1 MKNKFITLTITFT
14 IFYGFNANALS
25 LKDAINESL
34 VNNLSLKAESS
45 NVSIAEEDYFQ
56 SKADFFPTITL
67 SGNIAESEYTDIT
80 SQSGT
85 SSAGYELSP
94 SSKSVILSQ
103 NIFSGFNKI
112 FSARSTKGSLAA
124 TKLNQEK
131 IKQDIILE
139 TIEAY
144 YNVILAQK
152 TVNSYEDNLKS
163 VEEQFKATTKEY
175 EVGLSS
181 KTDVAQ
187 SEAFYNNAKI
197 SLLES
202 QIIEKNL
209 RDSFSDLTGVKAD
222 DLKFSEIETA
232 LPTTLG
238 EYRDVVNSNNYAIRL
253 ARANLDISNANIGIA
268 RSAYLPQVSLTA
280 TKSELD
286 EYSSTV
292 DSLTNEEIKATVTWP
307 IFNSGKSLSNVR
319 KAKKARNLQ
328 MIQLQRIQ
336 NEIITLSSNIWQ
348 KHLISERTI
357 KAAELTYEANKIAY
371 RGTEIEQEVGER
383 SVLDV
388 LTARKALLNSEIAYF
403 TKQKD
408 REVTKTQV
416 LYMAGSLNVD
426 TLGL

>member
-1 MKNKFITLTITFT
+1 MKNKFVTLTIIFT
-14 IFYGFNANALS
+14 IFYGFNASALS

-67 SGNIAESEYTDIT
+67 SGNIAESDYTDIT
-80 SQSGT
+80 SQSGA

-112 FSARSTKGSLAA
+112 YSARSTRGSLAA

-163 VEEQFKATTKEY
+163 VEEQFRATTKEY

-209 RDSFSDLTGVKAD
+209 RNSFSDLTGVEAN
-222 DLKFSEIETA
+222 DLKFSEIE
-232 LPTTLG
+232 
-238 EYRDVVNSNNYAIRL
+238 Y
-253 ARANLDISNANIGIA
+253 
-268 RSAYLPQVSLTA
+268 
-280 TKSELD
+280 
-286 EYSSTV
+286 
-292 DSLTNEEIKATVTWP
+292 
-307 IFNSGKSLSNVR
+307 
-319 KAKKARNLQ
+319 
-328 MIQLQRIQ
+328 
-336 NEIITLSSNIWQ
+336 
-348 KHLISERTI
+348 
-357 KAAELTYEANKIAY
+357 
-371 RGTEIEQEVGER
+371 
-383 SVLDV
+383 
-388 LTARKALLNSEIAYF
+388 
-403 TKQKD
+403 
-408 REVTKTQV
+408 
-416 LYMAGSLNVD
+416 
-426 TLGL
+426 